1 MNISRYNPALTSF
14 AKRLRSCMTLAEVL
28 LWKKLN
34 RSQLGVRFNRQKP
47 IGDYIV
53 DFYCK
58 EYRLAIEI
66 DGDSHNFRQ
75 KADLLRQK
83 QLEAQGIRFLRFWDY
98 DVKNRMTDVIRQI
111 EQFLENNH
119 PRPAATPPK
128 EGSVNLESKPYKKI
142 ISPKKNSASSSMPRN
157 ESPPWEGCLKGGVD
171 SSRNGAALIV
181 VMWVLVIV
189 AIIVSSFAFEMQLE
203 ARMISAQRK
212 RFKADQLALAAVELA
227 KSMLCFE
234 EENPADDIVYEDPW
248 MNKAAQVAEGVS
260 VDYSEEFGDGTV
272 SVKIDYEES
281 RRNIR
286 TMTADDWK
294 LLFDQA
300 GIPNTRWDAM
310 LDCLED
316 WQDEND
322 LHQLNGAESDD
333 PFYRERG
340 YECKN
345 APVDTVDEL
354 MLIKNWGEEVLYGT
368 PKGSDTESPIK
379 GIADQLTT
387 WGSGKVNP
395 SSASA
400 EVLYSLQISEATVEA
415 ILELRNGIDGEPGT
429 DDDGLTQADFDGMG
443 LSADMF
449 TLKPEYAAVTA
460 SGKVGEVESRISCIF
475 KLGEKE
481 PSPLFWTE
489 GNQAE

>member
-1 MNISRYNPALTSF
+1 MKNIADCRLPIADCGKKFLPFSRSAF
-14 AKRLRSCMTLAEVL
+14 
-28 LWKKLN
+28 
-34 RSQLGVRFNRQKP
+34 
-47 IGDYIV
+47 
-53 DFYCK
+53 
-58 EYRLAIEI
+58 
-66 DGDSHNFRQ
+66 
-75 KADLLRQK
+75 
-83 QLEAQGIRFLRFWDY
+83 
-98 DVKNRMTDVIRQI
+98 
-111 EQFLENNH
+111 H
-119 PRPAATPPK
+119 PSSEHPK
-128 EGSVNLESKPYKKI
+128 SK
-142 ISPKKNSASSSMPRN
+142 MQR
-157 ESPPWEGCLKGGVD
+157 
-171 SSRNGAALIV
+171 GAALIV

-234 EENPADDIVYEDPW
+234 EENSADDIVYEDPW

-286 TMTADDWK
+286 TMTDDDWK

-333 PFYRERG
+333 PFYREHG

-368 PKGSDTESPIK
+368 PEGGDTDSPIK